1 MFLCSLE
8 LYERLRWRNILR
20 KNELIID
27 AQLERAKFTQ
37 AFSDSLW
44 DKPWISYKKNQEV
57 IFDSGGRQFQIKTNN
72 IGLRDDFVTLPKP
85 GNVFRILCIGGST
98 TVEGWTNA
106 TTYPNLL
113 EKQLQKTFAN
123 QYIEVI
129 NCGVS
134 GLDSYGEL
142 KKVTEYLDL
151 NPDLILSLIHI

>member
-1 MFLCSLE
+1 VTFDLE
-8 LYERLRWRNILR
+8 
-20 KNELIID
+20 
-27 AQLERAKFTQ
+27 
-37 AFSDSLW
+37 
-44 DKPWISYKKNQEV
+44 
-57 IFDSGGRQFQIKTNN
+57 GRQFQIKTNN
-72 IGLRDDFVTLPKP
+72 VGLRDDFVTLPKS

-98 TVEGWTNA
+98 TVKGWTNA

-142 KKVTEYLDL
+142 KKVREYLDL
-151 NPDLILSLIHI
+151 NPDLIIEYNAVNDICWRYIPHLKNMPPGGNKSYGIPDF